1 MRETHLS
8 TRVRRSLSISL
19 DDSRALRREHAATNP
34 RFRYI
39 SIRLRGSS
47 TIGSLCAAFKYL
59 SLSRSHNTASKKK
72 RRALPCSWFLTE
84 SPVWL
89 ILENE
94 TRRDLL
100 VRVFLRKRETRKY
113 GYIVTKKRKC
123 SEDPTSSQ
131 ATEKGNRERE
141 RERESRAEQS
151 RRVFWTQIDRS
162 RPLHGSRHVTGQRPV
177 CMG

>member
-1 MRETHLS
+1 MIHERCGENTQRPIPDSVTSASDYVGPRRLALS
-8 TRVRRSLSISL
+8 VLRSSISL
-19 DDSRALRREHAATNP
+19 SPVRITQRAR
-34 RFRYI
+34 
-39 SIRLRGSS
+39 
-47 TIGSLCAAFKYL
+47 
-59 SLSRSHNTASKKK
+59 K
-72 RRALPCSWFLTE
+72 RDAALPCSWFLTE

-151 RRVFWTQIDRS
+151 RAEGYFGRRS
-162 RPLHGSRHVTGQRPV
+162 IGRGRSTVRA
-177 CMG
+177 M